1 MISHDLFR
9 NLKGYFLPILSGG
22 PKLGTGS
29 FSSIYNQAIQGENVD
44 ATSLRT
50 PIYPYRLNALHYF
63 AITANVEGAEQ
74 CFKNKVKFMLDSF
87 GKSPLDYAIES
98 HDRLIIDT
106 VMNGLFNTE
115 AVERTRIMRTLPLSV
130 LLEHPSGVLGVL
142 LQ

>member
-1 MISHDLFR
+1 
-9 NLKGYFLPILSGG
+9 
-22 PKLGTGS
+22 
-29 FSSIYNQAIQGENVD
+29 
-44 ATSLRT
+44 
-50 PIYPYRLNALHYF
+50 
-63 AITANVEGAEQ
+63 
-74 CFKNKVKFMLDSF
+74 MLDSF